1 MYVYPCEC
9 SLCVSAISPLS
20 LFPFIEAESATV
32 SGALPPDIPPF
43 SAFSLDTS
51 QRNLQNR
58 TFPEKKSRK
67 VLPVR
72 EKAVPLHSLSGKRYC

>member
-9 SLCVSAISPLS
+9 PLPVSAISP
-20 LFPFIEAESATV
+20 FPSSIFPKAEPATV
-32 SGALPPDIPPF
+32 SGALSPDIPPF
-43 SAFSLDTS
+43 SAFPLDAN
-51 QRNLQNR
+51 QRNPENR